1 MYICPIL
8 SYSITIH
15 NVHFDISSLLAFASH
30 SISRPSG
37 SRWRLKPDIQSK
49 NWKLISGN
57 QGKGLIQ
64 RFWSMCARRTES
76 FGNLWQS
83 LAYFGNFWHPVAK
96 PGNSRSGSGNQRH
109 EHVTILCYYL
119 IHHETTILIHIVL
132 FFSRNL
138 FCSSAENTHAHT
150 PGLLRYPKP
159 TRAIDDVWDSL
170 LPTVVQSS
178 APWVA
183 AGNCRSAY
191 FILANTIQHYPITI
205 WKYRK
210 VCQCLRDFAGFCQLR
225 RPYWNVMMQELSAC
239 LVVFYTAQWFIK

>member
-76 FGNLWQS
+76 FGNLWHILVIFGILWQS
-83 LAYFGNFWHPVAK
+83 LAIAGVAAAI
-96 PGNSRSGSGNQRH
+96 SGMSMLLYY
-109 EHVTILCYYL
+109 VTPDTPWDY
-119 IHHETTILIHIVL
+119 HIGPYCVV
-132 FFSRNL
+132 FSRNL

-191 FILANTIQHYPITI
+191 FILANTIQHYPIFSNNLKI
-205 WKYRK
+205 
-210 VCQCLRDFAGFCQLR
+210 LESLPMFARFCWIL
-225 RPYWNVMMQELSAC
+225 PA
-239 LVVFYTAQWFIK
+239 